1 MVWVFIRRQLCSF
14 DGGLCVTKIH
24 RKYSEKD
31 LFFSGVLYSL
41 MRFSVCLVR
50 AFSLLGTIFG
60 SRLEPQGDGLVLG
73 ISQKMELYIEFTNEI
88 SLD

>member
-24 RKYSEKD
+24 RKYSEIN
-31 LFFSGVLYSL
+31 FSGVLYSL

-60 SRLEPQGDGLVLG
+60 VNFEPQGDGL
-73 ISQKMELYIEFTNEI
+73 Y
-88 SLD
+88 